1 MKASVVR
8 NLAKDVSSA
17 ELAAAASALMEGR
30 EPSIVVGGDDPGE
43 HLTHVMLAQR
53 IRQRVEGGEDLKA
66 VFREVMAGVR
76 AVLTDDV

>member
-17 ELAAAASALMEGR
+17 ELAEAASALMEGQV
-30 EPSIVVGGDDPGE
+30 PTIAVGGDDPGE
-43 HLTHVMLAQR
+43 QLTHVMLAQR
-53 IRQRVEGGEDLKA
+53 IRERVEGGEDLKA

-76 AVLTDDV
+76 AVLTDDL